1 MRQYFWKSQWFSFFG
16 LSFLFLVYC
25 AIIRRKR
32 CDADAFAETERRRSM
47 RALPSLDRAETGVAQ
62 PGVKQADDSRL
73 LIGVFAIRVTGIA
86 DRGRVLESDGMMQ
99 KEADSHPGV
108 QTIDEFRSMTFM
120 PSDIRYII
128 EAVREIEHRAV
139 TQNQTQIQQA
149 LRGYAVRIVARA
161 LIGEV
166 TGSRVSDP
174 PESRP
179 LESHLL

>member
-32 CDADAFAETERRRSM
+32 CDADAFADTEKKRLM
-47 RALPSLDRAETGVAQ
+47 RALPLLDRAETGVAQ
-62 PGVKQADDSRL
+62 PGVKQADDSRR
-73 LIGVFAIRVTGIA
+73 LIGVSAIRVTGVA

-108 QTIDEFRSMTFM
+108 QTIDEFRSMIFM

-128 EAVREIEHRAV
+128 
-139 TQNQTQIQQA
+139 
-149 LRGYAVRIVARA
+149 
-161 LIGEV
+161 
-166 TGSRVSDP
+166 
-174 PESRP
+174 
-179 LESHLL
+179 